1 MKLRND
7 AALKAVLGT
16 WRISVERL
24 PPTRAEI
31 TAIYDRKAR
40 HWSAIL
46 HRLGYDQAY
55 RNLFRR
61 LEQSRALGHLRH
73 GGRVLDCGIGAG
85 ALSLALLESLH
96 FKFHLTG
103 LDLSPRMIEEAKRRL
118 TSAGAR
124 FDLYCRDVS
133 SLPLGGE
140 KFDLVMCGHL
150 IEHLP
155 DPLDGM
161 RRMAES
167 LSPGALLLAI
177 VTRPGRLGSLIHL
190 RYRNQCIHPGSLARG
205 MKQIGLT
212 NIRLLQLDA
221 CPVWCRWLSYVCVAT
236 NPGA

>member
-7 AALKAVLGT
+7 AALKAVLGS

-24 PPTRAEI
+24 PPTSAEI
-31 TAIYDRKAR
+31 TAMYDRKAGY
-40 HWSAIL
+40 WSAL
-46 HRLGYDQAY
+46 LRWLGYDQAY
-55 RNLFRR
+55 RNLFYR
-61 LEQSRALGHLRH
+61 LVKTRDLSYLHH
-73 GGRVLDCGIGAG
+73 GGRILDCGIGTG
-85 ALSLALLESLH
+85 SLSSALLEALP

-103 LDLSPRMIEEAKRRL
+103 LDLSPRMIEEANHRL
-118 TSAGAR
+118 TRAGAR

-133 SLPLGGE
+133 SLPLGDE

-150 IEHLP
+150 LEHLT

-167 LSPGALLLAI
+167 LRPGALLLAI

-190 RYRNQCIHPGSLARG
+190 RYRNKCIHPGSLARG

-212 NIRLLQLDA
+212 NIRLLQLDD
-221 CPVWCRWLSYVCVAT
+221 CPLWCRWLSYACVAT
-236 NPGA
+236 RR

>member
-1 MKLRND
+1 M
-7 AALKAVLGT
+7 
-16 WRISVERL
+16 ERL

-46 HRLGYDQAY
+46 RRLGYDQAY
-55 RNLFRR
+55 RNLIHR
-61 LEQSRALGHLRH
+61 LVQSRDLSYLHH
-73 GGRVLDCGIGAG
+73 GGRVLDCGIGTG
-85 ALSLALLESLH
+85 ALSLALLEALP

-118 TSAGAR
+118 TPASAG
-124 FDLYCRDVS
+124 FDLYCQDVS

-150 IEHLP
+150 LEHLP

-161 RRMAES
+161 RRMAEG
-167 LSPGALLLAI
+167 LRPGALLLAI

-190 RYRNQCIHPGSLARG
+190 QYRNQCIHPGSLVRG

-221 CPVWCRWLSYVCVAT
+221 CPVWCRWLSYACVAAK
-236 NPGA
+236 PGG

>member
-24 PPTRAEI
+24 PPTSAEI
-31 TAIYDRKAR
+31 MAMYDRRAR
-40 HWSAIL
+40 YWSVIL
-46 HRLGYDQAY
+46 RRLGYDQAY
-55 RNLFRR
+55 RNLFYR
-61 LEQSRALGHLRH
+61 LVKSRDLSYLHH
-73 GGRVLDCGIGAG
+73 GGRILDCGIGTG
-85 ALSLALLESLH
+85 ALSWALLEALPV
-96 FKFHLTG
+96 KFYLTG

-118 TSAGAR
+118 TPTAAI
-124 FDLYCRDVS
+124 FDLHCRDVS
-133 SLPLGGE
+133 SLPLSDE

-150 IEHLP
+150 LEHLT

-167 LSPGALLLAI
+167 LRPGALLLAI

-190 RYRNQCIHPGSLARG
+190 RYRNKCIHPGNLARG

-212 NIRLLQLDA
+212 NIRLLQLHD
-221 CPVWCRWLSYVCVAT
+221 CPLWCRWLSYACVAT
-236 NPGA
+236 RR

>member
-46 HRLGYDQAY
+46 SRLGYDQAY

-73 GGRVLDCGIGAG
+73 DGRVLDCGIGTG
-85 ALSLALLESLH
+85 ALSLALLEALP

-103 LDLSPRMIEEAKRRL
+103 LDLSPRMIEEAKRRF

-150 IEHLP
+150 LEHLP

-161 RRMAES
+161 RRMAEG
-167 LSPGALLLAI
+167 LRPGAILLVI

-190 RYRNQCIHPGSLARG
+190 RYRNQCIHPVSLARG
-205 MKQIGLT
+205 MKQLGLT

-221 CPVWCRWLSYVCVAT
+221 CPVWCRWLSYACVAT
-236 NPGA
+236 NPGG